1 MAFFRAGLAQIFLG
15 HPGLRRP
22 LHSYACQQSYPTE
35 LSLPDM
41 IATGA
46 RYGVGGFLLGELLFA
61 DRAGF
66 RHRVSHTAYPS
77 AFGDLPTMA
86 GLSGAV
92 STD

>member
-22 LHSYACQQSYPTE
+22 LHSYACQQICPTE

-46 RYGVGGFLLGELLFA
+46 RYGVGGLLLGELLFA

-66 RHRVSHTAYPS
+66 RHRVSHTAYP
-77 AFGDLPTMA
+77 FILPPLAT
-86 GLSGAV
+86 GLRWR
-92 STD
+92 D

>member
-1 MAFFRAGLAQIFLG
+1 MAFFRAGACSNLSWPPTATSATAFLR
-15 HPGLRRP
+15 L
-22 LHSYACQQSYPTE
+22 PTE

-66 RHRVSHTAYPS
+66 RHRVSHKAYS
-77 AFGDLPTMA
+77 FRLWRLAYDGGIERR
-86 GLSGAV
+86 GL
-92 STD
+92 D

>member
-1 MAFFRAGLAQIFLG
+1 MAFFRAGLDSNLSWPPTATSAAAFLR
-15 HPGLRRP
+15 L
-22 LHSYACQQSYPTE
+22 PTE
-35 LSLPDM
+35 LSPPDM

-86 GLSGAV
+86 GLSCV
-92 STD
+92 VWTD

>member
-1 MAFFRAGLAQIFLG
+1 
-15 HPGLRRP
+15 
-22 LHSYACQQSYPTE
+22 
-35 LSLPDM
+35 M

-66 RHRVSHTAYPS
+66 RHGVSHTAYPS
-77 AFGDLPTMA
+77 AFGDSRTVA
-86 GLSGAV
+86 GLSCAL